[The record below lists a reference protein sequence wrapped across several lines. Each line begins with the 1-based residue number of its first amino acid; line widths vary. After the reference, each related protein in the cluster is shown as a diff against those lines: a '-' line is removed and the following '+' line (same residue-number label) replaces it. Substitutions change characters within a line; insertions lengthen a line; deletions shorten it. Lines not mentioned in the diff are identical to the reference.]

1 MKRTLS
7 VLFLFFITAIANA
20 QGVYDVSKIPANLI
34 LNASVVVR
42 NEEQTYDL
50 KSPGS
55 ASYTFKTAITILNKN
70 GEDASNMT
78 EYYDKF
84 SSVSDLKA
92 TLYDGKGIKIRDYKS
107 SDFKD
112 RSAISD
118 GTLYADNRIK
128 SLEVMNSSYP
138 YTIEYSY
145 SVDYSGIRFYPSWN
159 PVSAWGYAVEKSS
172 YVFKIPEGMTFKYLK
187 SPGLHIDST
196 KIKEKLNYSWSCENI
211 PAFEYEPMSTGLSA
225 VTPWLKLAPN
235 QVEYDGYKGR
245 IENWSNLG
253 TWIYELSNGLQILPA
268 ATKLKVLDLVKDAKT
283 PQEKVKILY
292 HFLQSNTRYVGVQ
305 LGIGGYRPI
314 SADKV
319 STVNYSDCKGLS
331 NYMKAMLEAV
341 DIKSSLVVIG
351 NDMPSLNPAFASL
364 TQANHMILCV
374 PMEKDT
380 TWLECTSQYVP
391 MGFIGNGNSGR
402 TILLIGEKGGKLAQT
417 PQYSPANNYLKRRTN
432 VLLDA
437 EGSALIDITARY
449 GSAQYQEN
457 IDMMV
462 MEPLNQR
469 KRVMNT
475 FTIPNMEIEKL
486 SYNQPNK
493 DEAIMEE
500 KINLKSS
507 QLLSKGGDKMFL
519 TLNLLNRQDGVASAV
534 ESRKTGF
541 SVNYSYSDEDEI
553 VYTIPKDF
561 KVEFLPKEVLIESEF
576 GKYTSKVI
584 ANGNTITYTRT
595 KMITNKKYP
604 PEKYSEYVAFSKKIY
619 QADKVKGILVKSE

>member
-1 MKRTLS
+1 MKPTLS
-7 VLFLFFITAIANA
+7 LVLLLFISAMTNA
-20 QGVYDVSKIPANLI
+20 QGIYDVSKIPENLK

-42 NEEQTYDL
+42 NEEQTYDI

-55 ASYTFKTAITILNKN
+55 ASYTFKTAITILNN
-70 GEDASNMT
+70 SGEGAGNMT

-92 TLYDGKGIKIRDYKS
+92 TLYDGKGIKIRDYKT

-112 RSAISD
+112 QSAISD
-118 GTLYADNRIK
+118 GTLYADSRIK
-128 SLEVMNSSYP
+128 SLEVINSSYP

-159 PVSAWGYAVEKSS
+159 PVSTWGYAVEKSS
-172 YVFKIPEGMTFKYLK
+172 YVFKIPDAMTFKYLK
-187 SPGLHIDST
+187 SPGLQVDST
-196 KIKEKLNYSWSCENI
+196 KIKDKMNYKWSCENI
-211 PAFEYEPMSTGLSA
+211 AAFEYEPMSTGLSA
-225 VTPWLKLAPN
+225 ITPWLKLAPN

-245 IENWSNLG
+245 IDNWSSLG
-253 TWIYELSNGLQILPA
+253 TWLYELSNGLQILPA
-268 ATKLKVLDLVKDAKT
+268 TTKLKVLDLVKDAKT

-292 HFLQSNTRYVGVQ
+292 HLLQSNTRYVGVQ

-331 NYMKAMLEAV
+331 NYMKALLEAA
-341 DIKSSLVVIG
+341 DINSNLVVIG
-351 NDMPSLNPAFASL
+351 NDMPSLNPEFASL

-374 PMEKDT
+374 PLGKDT

-391 MGFIGNGNSGR
+391 MGFIGNGNAGR

-437 EGSALIDITARY
+437 EGSALIDITALY
-449 GSAQYQEN
+449 GSAQYQDN
-457 IDMMV
+457 IGMMV

-469 KRVMNT
+469 KRVMNSY
-475 FTIPNMEIEKL
+475 TIPNMEIAKL

-500 KINLKSS
+500 KINMKSS
-507 QLLSKGGDKMFL
+507 QLLSKGGDKLFL
-519 TLNLLNRQDGVASAV
+519 TLNLLNRQDGAASAV
-534 ESRKTGF
+534 ESRKTSF

-553 VYTIPKDF
+553 VYTIPKGF
-561 KVEFLPKEVLIESEF
+561 KIEFLPKDVLIESEF
-576 GKYTSKVI
+576 GKYTAKVV
-584 ANGNTITYTRT
+584 ANGNTLTYTRT
-595 KMITNKKYP
+595 KMVTNKKYP

-619 QADKVKGILVKSE
+619 QADKLKGILVKAE

>member
-1 MKRTLS
+1 MKPTLS
-7 VLFLFFITAIANA
+7 LVLLLFISAMTNA
-20 QGVYDVSKIPANLI
+20 QGIYDVSKIPENLK

-42 NEEQTYDL
+42 NEEQTYDI

-55 ASYTFKTAITILNKN
+55 ASYSFKTAITILNN
-70 GEDASNMT
+70 SGEGAGNMT

-92 TLYDGKGIKIRDYKS
+92 TLYDGKGIKIRDYKT

-112 RSAISD
+112 QSAISD
-118 GTLYADNRIK
+118 GTLYADSRIK
-128 SLEVMNSSYP
+128 SLEVINSSYP

-145 SVDYSGIRFYPSWN
+145 SVDYSGIRYYPSWN
-159 PVSAWGYAVEKSS
+159 PVSTWGYAVEKSS
-172 YVFKIPEGMTFKYLK
+172 YVFKIPEVMTFKYLK
-187 SPGLHIDST
+187 SPGLQVDST
-196 KIKEKLNYSWSCENI
+196 KIKDKMNYKWSCENI
-211 PAFEYEPMSTGLSA
+211 AAFEYEPMSTGLSA

-253 TWIYELSNGLQILPA
+253 TWLFELSNGLQILPA
-268 ATKLKVLDLVKDAKT
+268 PTKLKVLDLVKDAKT

-331 NYMKAMLEAV
+331 NYMKALLEAA
-341 DIKSSLVVIG
+341 DIKSNLVVIG
-351 NDMPSLNPAFASL
+351 NDMPSLNPGFASL

-374 PMEKDT
+374 PLEKDT

-391 MGFIGNGNSGR
+391 MGFIGNGNAGR
-402 TILLIGEKGGKLAQT
+402 TILLICEKGGKLAQT

-432 VLLDA
+432 VLLDE
-437 EGSALIDITARY
+437 EGSALIDITALY
-449 GSAQYQEN
+449 GSAQYQDN
-457 IDMMV
+457 IGMMV

-469 KRVMNT
+469 KRVMNS
-475 FTIPNMEIEKL
+475 FTIPNMEIAKL

-500 KINLKSS
+500 KINMKSS
-507 QLLSKGGDKMFL
+507 QLLSKGGDKLFL
-519 TLNLLNRQDGVASAV
+519 TLNLLNRQDGAASGV
-534 ESRKTGF
+534 ESRKTSF

-553 VYTIPKDF
+553 VYTIPKGF
-561 KVEFLPKEVLIESEF
+561 KIEFLPKDVLIESEF
-576 GKYTSKVI
+576 GKYTAKVV
-584 ANGNTITYTRT
+584 ANGNTLTYTRT
-595 KMITNKKYP
+595 KTVTNKKYP

-619 QADKVKGILVKSE
+619 QADKLKGILVKAE